1 MYQSEALEQ
10 LEKAIYGI
18 GEVLRILER
27 QSELTAT
34 LQNNLSRQLHII
46 ESLVDRVEVLEQQM
60 IYHDVSRYVGVE

>member
-10 LEKAIYGI
+10 LENAIYGI

>member
-46 ESLVDRVEVLEQQM
+46 ESLVDRVVVL
-60 IYHDVSRYVGVE
+60 